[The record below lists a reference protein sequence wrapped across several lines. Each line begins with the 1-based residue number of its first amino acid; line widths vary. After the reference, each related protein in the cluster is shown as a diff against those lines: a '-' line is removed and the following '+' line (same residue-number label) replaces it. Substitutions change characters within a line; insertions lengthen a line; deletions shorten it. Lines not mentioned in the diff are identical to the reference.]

1 MCACVRAQP
10 QSLFLHILSNAHGA
24 LPLPFPAP
32 TAGGLGLVATLEQ
45 HTYLGENTKGKLG
58 TRITPCQACPMSSLE
73 SFKQKAGGCKGFNVT
88 IK

>member
-10 QSLFLHILSNAHGA
+10 QSLFLHILSNAHGT

-58 TRITPCQACPMSSLE
+58 TRMLMGHAWHGVSLE